1 MPQPAALVIVP
12 ADQERDPVQ
21 APAALLHQTLED
33 LRLAERVE
41 QALLRATGYGVFR
54 GIEVAV
60 QARLVILRGQVPSYY
75 MNQVAQAI
83 ALAVP
88 GAHEI
93 RNHLDVSRPG

>member
-1 MPQPAALVIVP
+1 MPQPAALVIVA

-21 APAALLHQTLED
+21 APAALLHQALED

-41 QALLRATGYGVFR
+41 QALRATRYGPLR

-60 QARLVILRGQVPSYY
+60 QARLIILRGQVPSYY
-75 MNQVAQAI
+75 LKQAAQAI

-88 GAHEI
+88 GAHEL
-93 RNHLDVSRPG
+93 RNHLDVSRPT